1 MVNGR
6 WQASRVVTV
15 LVVNDEPAIRSMLRE
30 VLEDEGFVAET
41 AEDGQQGLAM
51 LRRSLVPRVL
61 VLDDTM
67 PVMGGPEVLD
77 ALTADPALAKRT
89 TCVYLTSRPESFSP
103 VLMRILMDFNA
114 PVLTYPLDMEVFLR
128 AVEEAAAHLPPR

>member
-30 VLEDEGFVAET
+30 VLEDEGFVVET

-51 LRRSLVPRVL
+51 LRHSRVPRVL
-61 VLDDTM
+61 VLDDTVS
-67 PVMGGPEVLD
+67 VMGTPRSSTRSTPTPRLPSEP
-77 ALTADPALAKRT
+77 PA
-89 TCVYLTSRPESFSP
+89 CTSRHAPSP
-103 VLMRILMDFNA
+103 F
-114 PVLTYPLDMEVFLR
+114 
-128 AVEEAAAHLPPR
+128 PPCSCGY